1 MLSFSFDLDFFRLA
15 FNFKIVYTRVRIGLG
30 FIGSD
35 RIRIGFQSET
45 GNRIGYFWDLIFLP
59 HWTLF
64 TQKSKRIGFF
74 LVLHE
79 DHRSETFPYRE
90 HR

>member
-1 MLSFSFDLDFFRLA
+1 MLTKCFPFRYHS
-15 FNFKIVYTRVRIGLG
+15 KVSQTRVRIGLG

-35 RIRIGFQSET
+35 SDRIGFRSET
-45 GNRIGYFWDLIFLP
+45 GNRIEYIWDMMFLP

>member
-1 MLSFSFDLDFFRLA
+1 MRYDL
-15 FNFKIVYTRVRIGLG
+15 YQS
-30 FIGSD
+30 SD
-35 RIRIGFQSET
+35 RIGFLSGRIRNGFRSET

-64 TQKSKRIGFF
+64 TQKSKRIGIF

-79 DHRSETFPYRE
+79 DHTSETFPYRE